1 MSDTS
6 LLGGAAVQALGW
18 TLVHFLWQGALLA
31 ALLVAVREAVAR
43 RSASARYALSAG
55 TLALMGVAPVVT
67 FLSLL
72 ARAGAPAAPGAP
84 AATLLTAGVGAER
97 LAGAGAASQGLDPAA
112 VMPFLVAAWGLGVF
126 ALSIRMIGGWT
137 VARRL
142 ARSGR
147 PLSLDGLEQSLAR
160 LGARMRISRPVL
172 LLESARVEIPTVV
185 GWLRPVILFPAATL
199 AGLTPAQLEV
209 VLAHEL
215 AHVRRLDYLV
225 NLLQTAIETLFFD
238 HPAVWWVSARL
249 RIEREHCCD
258 DAAVAA
264 CGDPVAY
271 ARALADLEGLRLTD
285 GGLALAADGGSLFDR
300 IGRLVGRPAAPSR
313 RGARGLGAVAAVGVV
328 AAALAGP
335 QWLESRAE
343 AQTADAQ
350 SAEASAAQ
358 AEPRP
363 DPDPQPSP
371 RAGARPARGSSE
383 RPIGD
388 GTWTIEQVLELAR
401 AGVTPE
407 YLDEMEAAGF
417 RNLTWQQLVE
427 LRSHDVDAAYIKMM
441 ASEGFTG
448 LTLDQL
454 QELRSND
461 VTPEYVRGLRE
472 QGLPRLS
479 ADQLTEL
486 RSNDVTPEYVRE
498 LKALGYGSLSPDTLK
513 ELRSHDVSTAYVR
526 GLKELGYSDLTTEK
540 LTELR
545 SHDVTPEYVREL
557 KDAGYTGLSA
567 DELVSLRSE
576 GVSVELLRRLR
587 RDQRQPR

>member
-6 LLGGAAVQALGW
+6 VLGGAVVQALGW

-55 TLALMGVAPVVT
+55 TLALMGVVPVAT
-67 FLSLL
+67 FVSLL
-72 ARAGAPAAPGAP
+72 TR
-84 AATLLTAGVGAER
+84 AATPEGGAMAAVAPTTANGRAET
-97 LAGAGAASQGLDPAA
+97 LAGLAASSSGLDPATL
-112 VMPFLVAAWGLGVF
+112 MPFLVAAWGLGVL
-126 ALSIRMIGGWT
+126 ALSVRMIGGWT

-147 PLSLDGLEQSLAR
+147 PLSLDGLERSLAR
-160 LGARMRISRPVL
+160 LCARMRIGRPVR

-215 AHVRRLDYLV
+215 AHVRRMDYLV
-225 NLLQTAIETLFFD
+225 NLLQTAVETLFFY
-238 HPAVWWVSARL
+238 HPAVWWVSGRL
-249 RIEREHCCD
+249 RVEREHCCD

-264 CGDPVAY
+264 CGDAVAY

-285 GGLALAADGGSLFDR
+285 GGLALAADGGSLLDR

-313 RGARGLGAVAAVGVV
+313 RGARAVGAVAALAIVGG
-328 AAALAGP
+328 ALAGP
-335 QWLESRAE
+335 RWMESGAQAQAAE
-343 AQTADAQ
+343 T
-350 SAEASAAQ
+350 AAQ
-358 AEPRP
+358 APAEPAQETP
-363 DPDPQPSP
+363 PAAEQGTAAPAPP
-371 RAGARPARGSSE
+371 RASRPPA
-383 RPIGD
+383 GD

-417 RNLTWQQLVE
+417 RDLTWQQLVD
-427 LRSHDVDAAYIKMM
+427 LRSNGVDAAYIKGM
-441 ASEGFTG
+441 AAEGLTG
-448 LTLDQL
+448 LGPEQL

-472 QGLPRLS
+472 QGLPRL
-479 ADQLTEL
+479 DPGQLTEL
-486 RSNDVTPEYVRE
+486 RSNDVTPQYVRE

-513 ELRSHDVSTAYVR
+513 ELRSQDVTPQYVR
-526 GLKELGYSDLTTEK
+526 GLKELGYPGLTTEQ

-545 SHDVTPEYVREL
+545 SHDVTPGYIREL

-567 DELVSLRSE
+567 DELISLRSE
-576 GVSVELLRRLR
+576 GVSADLLRRLR
-587 RDQRQPR
+587 RDRRPAR